1 MRRLAAIF
9 TLYSLRSLL
18 ALLSMLVLLSMLSLH
33 TLLYPLAQLSLA
45 SASPDEFSEK
55 VVKVKDGDSLLIKG
69 IGNVRL
75 ADINSYQLPTP
86 EGQAARKFTEQLLG
100 RRVHLD
106 VDDMGSRCPSGCHI
120 CVLYVEFENGSIN
133 PVCFNRMLVDAGH
146 AVLADRTDNEFDPAY
161 WWKPGGS

>member
-9 TLYSLRSLL
+9 ILL
-18 ALLSMLVLLSMLSLH
+18 ALLSLLTLLSMHSMLSMLS
-33 TLLYPLAQLSLA
+33 PA
-45 SASPDEFSEK
+45 SASPDEFSER

-100 RRVHLD
+100 KRIHLD
-106 VDDMGSRCPSGCHI
+106 IDDMGSRCPSGCHI
-120 CVLYVEFENGSIN
+120 CVLYMEFENGSIN

-146 AVLADRTDNEFDPAY
+146 AVLADRTNNEFDPAD
-161 WWKPGGS
+161 WWKPGSS

>member
-1 MRRLAAIF
+1 MRRLAVICI
-9 TLYSLRSLL
+9 LL
-18 ALLSMLVLLSMLSLH
+18 ALLSLLTLLSMHSMLSM
-33 TLLYPLAQLSLA
+33 LSLA
-45 SASPDEFSEK
+45 SASPDEFSER

-100 RRVHLD
+100 KRIHLD
-106 VDDMGSRCPSGCHI
+106 IDDMGSRCPSGCHI

-146 AVLADRTDNEFDPAY
+146 AVIADRTDNEFDPAD
-161 WWKPGGS
+161 WWKPGSS